1 MSYRSVELPVKPL
14 QSLIYLLCA
23 ECDQLHYF
31 RTIPF
36 GKACQVRYNHPKAQ
50 DPYEF
55 QTRCPSCLAL
65 QANDPDAIQEAFNRT
80 SSDPH
85 HEAPMRQV
93 TDFTKQQLENAVP
106 RQLYLPVGV
115 NQFCRFTS
123 SAWTRCWAASV
134 R

>member
-1 MSYRSVELPVKPL
+1 MSAQSVELPVKPL

-31 RTIPF
+31 RTVPF
-36 GKACQVRYNHPKAQ
+36 RQGYQVRYNHPKAP

-55 QTRCPSCLAL
+55 QTDCPSCLAL
-65 QANDPDAIQEAFNRT
+65 QANDPNAIHEAFNRT

-93 TDFTKQQLENAVP
+93 TDFTKQDLENIIVI
-106 RQLYLPVGV
+106 
-115 NQFCRFTS
+115 
-123 SAWTRCWAASV
+123 
-134 R
+134 